1 MLNMLFR
8 STSQSNRQQI
18 ANVCLQRL
26 HCYWF
31 SFESYCFFFFISSY
45 FVCFVAM
52 NEIRLTFAY
61 DADHWITY
69 FLFHCKVAHSFKYC
83 SMVMSIEIRLKWINK
98 FAVYQIFRHD
108 RVEFPSKGI
117 LIIHFFS
124 KSKSFF
130 EYSDLKRLRWSNS
143 PQKFKVMLLFSIH

>member
-31 SFESYCFFFFISSY
+31 SFESYCFFSSFLH

-83 SMVMSIEIRLKWINK
+83 SMVMSIGIRLKWINK
-98 FAVYQIFRHD
+98 FAVYQIFRHY

-117 LIIHFFS
+117 LIIYFCPNQNPFS
-124 KSKSFF
+124 NTLIW
-130 EYSDLKRLRWSNS
+130 SD
-143 PQKFKVMLLFSIH
+143 